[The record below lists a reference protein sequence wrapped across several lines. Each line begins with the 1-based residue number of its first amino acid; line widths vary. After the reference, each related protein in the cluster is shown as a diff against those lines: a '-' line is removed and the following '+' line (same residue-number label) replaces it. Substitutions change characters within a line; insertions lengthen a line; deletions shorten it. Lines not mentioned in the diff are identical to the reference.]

1 MSFLIDT
8 DIVIYSLKNN
18 ATVVENFRKFI
29 NLPKSLSVIT
39 YGELVFGARKSRNV
53 EKNLATVRRIKEL
66 FPIIDISPAIVE
78 TFGELKAVLQTR
90 GSPLDDMDLLI
101 ASTAMTHGLILVTN
115 NEKHFSRVA
124 GLELVNWSK

>member
-1 MSFLIDT
+1 MIDT

-18 ATVVENFRKFI
+18 TTVVENFRKFI
-29 NLPKSLSVIT
+29 NIPKSLSVIT
-39 YGELVFGARKSRNV
+39 YGELVFGARKSQNV

-66 FPIIDISPAIVE
+66 FPIVDISPAIVE
-78 TFGELKAVLQTR
+78 TFGELKAALQTR

-115 NEKHFSRVA
+115 NERHFSRVA